1 MEPAG
6 AWGAVGAAAGG
17 VQAPLRGAAA
27 VAPDPGSS
35 ILGWPAVA
43 RTPGGRRPLATSR
56 PRPCVQVC
64 GRRDPA
70 VGQGWGL
77 GMIQTS
83 LPAGGVWDEAPLGA
97 GWGLHLTFA
106 CRLAHPRTRASQAPA
121 APCPSLAPRECLAGP
136 CSADCPPGPRCPRV
150 RDVSG
155 SRSGGRPAPVPL
167 PRHDAALQPRL
178 TEGSSSF
185 CFQPL
190 GCYFV
195 PSGEML
201 PAGMRQ

>member
-1 MEPAG
+1 M
-6 AWGAVGAAAGG
+6 AAAD
-17 VQAPLRGAAA
+17 
-27 VAPDPGSS
+27 PDPGFS

-43 RTPGGRRPLATSR
+43 GTPGGRSPLAASR
-56 PRPCVQVC
+56 PWPCVLVC

-70 VGQGWGL
+70 VGRGWGL
-77 GMIQTS
+77 RMS

-121 APCPSLAPRECLAGP
+121 APCRSLAPREHLAGP
-136 CSADCPPGPRCPRV
+136 CSADRPPGPCCLRV

-155 SRSGGRPAPVPL
+155 SRSGGWPAPVPL
-167 PRHDAALQPRL
+167 PRHDAALQTRL

-201 PAGMRQ
+201 PVGMRQ